1 MSIMEDKEKEAKIGG
16 QASNEGE
23 LEDAVELQ
31 STTPGLTRGLKGR
44 HMQMIAIGM
53 SLPVAELN

>member
-1 MSIMEDKEKEAKIGG
+1 MEDKEKEAKIGG